1 MFKSHNND
9 TEANEAASF
18 RSLCLS
24 VIIVKNMHAS
34 NGHETAEHI
43 KKRLTSSA
51 TVRWRDVIKII
62 LLITT
67 VVSMTAGTIVWMQ
80 TQNDRSYATKVE
92 LERQTTQVE
101 ELKQGVSELQRQNTD
116 ILRSLGRIEGKIQ

>member
-1 MFKSHNND
+1 
-9 TEANEAASF
+9 
-18 RSLCLS
+18 
-24 VIIVKNMHAS
+24 
-34 NGHETAEHI
+34 
-43 KKRLTSSA
+43 
-51 TVRWRDVIKII
+51 
-62 LLITT
+62 
-67 VVSMTAGTIVWMQ
+67 MTAGTIVWMQ